1 LRRGSVA
8 TIELEVL
15 ALDIV
20 GAWHVNTFTPQITH
34 RERKPHVAA
43 AAAGGIVCGPVIADV
58 VIAPGITCIA
68 VWVDPPPLIP
78 IGVARP
84 HLKEGTVGT
93 ALARG
98 IQAQAVF
105 HIGEVGLFALI

>member
-34 RERKPHVAA
+34 RERKPHVATA
-43 AAAGGIVCGPVIADV
+43 TVGGIVCGPVIADV
-58 VIAPGITCIA
+58 VIAPRISAIA
-68 VWVDPPPLIP
+68 VRVDPPPLIP

-84 HLKEGTVGT
+84 HLKEGTVGS
-93 ALARG
+93 ALTRG
-98 IQAQAVF
+98 IQAQIVF
-105 HIGEVGLFALI
+105 HISEVVLLALI